1 MLDEKKNS
9 VGSNLFLLKF
19 LFRLEKKTFNFGSY
33 LMTNSFNERNCALK
47 ENIVVRD

>member
-1 MLDEKKNS
+1 MLDVKKNS
-9 VGSNLFLLKF
+9 VGSNLFLLNF
-19 LFRLEKKTFNFGSY
+19 LFRLRKTLNFGSY